1 MESDRA
7 TEGWAPAI
15 PLAELPER
23 KARSVRVG
31 ETEVLLYR
39 MGDSILATANR
50 CTHQG
55 APLDRGMVKIAG
67 SLKTVACPLHGSTF
81 LLTDGRVLR
90 GPATA
95 RLPVFDARI
104 NGDLVEVRPRG

>member
-1 MESDRA
+1 MTD
-7 TEGWAPAI
+7 GWVPAI

-23 KARSVRVG
+23 KASSVRVG

-39 MGDSILATANR
+39 MGGAVLAVANR

-55 APLDRGMVKIAG
+55 APLDRGVIKIAG
-67 SLKTVACPLHGSTF
+67 SLKTVMCPLHGSTF

-104 NGDLVEVRPRG
+104 TGDLVEVRPRG